1 MNSMA
6 KFSKD
11 AVEMAD
17 DVTNARESEGKEFPP
32 WCGLYE
38 ERYPFKME
46 SDIPTHLIGG
56 TYG

>member
-32 WCGLYE
+32 
-38 ERYPFKME
+38 
-46 SDIPTHLIGG
+46 
-56 TYG
+56 